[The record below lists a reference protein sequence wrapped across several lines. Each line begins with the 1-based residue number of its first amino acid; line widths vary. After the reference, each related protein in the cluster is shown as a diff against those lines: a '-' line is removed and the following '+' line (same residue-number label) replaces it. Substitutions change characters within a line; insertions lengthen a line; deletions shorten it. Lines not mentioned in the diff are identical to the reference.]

1 MNQYITETEVGICEA
16 GFGSRQN
23 LKFKAGYF

>member
-1 MNQYITETEVGICEA
+1 MNQYITETEVGIGEA

-23 LKFKAGYF
+23 LKFKPGYL